1 MKLTRAQQYVVEQNM
16 GLVGKVIKDKV
27 HGIGQLGMFAYDD
40 LFQISCIGLCKAAAT
55 DKGGCFSTYAYRIIW
70 NEICDALIQ
79 ATRLNL
85 REHQMESI
93 DTRADS
99 FSIQDKMES
108 CELREAIMEISAHAP
123 ELIAKGIHCL
133 LLAENGYSSKE
144 LGDMFSA
151 DPAAVRMWMTKARR
165 YLLKHPDFSEFSKG
179 SCSK

>member
-1 MKLTRAQQYVVEQNM
+1 MELTLAQQHVVEQNI

-27 HGIGQLGMFAYDD
+27 HGIAQLGMFTYDD
-40 LFQISCIGLCKAAAT
+40 LFQIGCIGLCKAAAT

-79 ATRLNL
+79 ATRLNF

-93 DTRADS
+93 DSSADS
-99 FSIQDKMES
+99 FSIHDKMES
-108 CELREAIMEISAHAP
+108 CELRAAIMEISAHAP

-165 YLLKHPDFSEFSKG
+165 YLKKHPDLSEFSKG
-179 SCSK
+179 SCSD

>member
-1 MKLTRAQQYVVEQNM
+1 MKLTNEQQLVVEKNL

-27 HGIGQLGMFAYDD
+27 HGVERLGVFTYDD
-40 LFQISCIGLCKAAAT
+40 LFQIGCIGLCKAAAT
-55 DKGGCFSTYAYRIIW
+55 DKGGCFSTYAYRLIW

-79 ATRLNL
+79 TTRVNS
-85 REHQMESI
+85 RELQMETDYSC
-93 DTRADS
+93 ADP
-99 FSIQDKMES
+99 FCIQDKMEN
-108 CELREAIMEISAHAP
+108 CELRAAIMEISAHAP

-165 YLLKHPDFSEFSKG
+165 YLKKHPDLSEFSKG
-179 SCSK
+179 SCSD